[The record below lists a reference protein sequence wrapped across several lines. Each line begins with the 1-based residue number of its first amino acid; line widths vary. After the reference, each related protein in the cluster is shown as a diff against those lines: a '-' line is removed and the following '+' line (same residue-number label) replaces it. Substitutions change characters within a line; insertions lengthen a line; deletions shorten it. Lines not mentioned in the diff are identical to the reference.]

1 MSTPEIVRK
10 LKERHDGVE
19 RVLAFKDIIFD
30 KASDVL
36 AAKGEEVKKP
46 LEGRRFN
53 STFTEGGLDFDV
65 DMIRHDG
72 HIYIS
77 VQYGRIK
84 RTLTLMPASALISNC
99 RYEEFLTA
107 GRLLTVKKKTKK
119 VLDNSKS
126 RTPSVAEM
134 EQFDN
139 LMDFLSARKEA

>member
-1 MSTPEIVRK
+1 MATPEIVNK
-10 LKERHDGVE
+10 LKERHESVE
-19 RVLAFKDIIFD
+19 RVLELKDIILA
-30 KASDVL
+30 KASNILTV
-36 AAKGEEVKKP
+36 KGEEVKKP

-53 STFTEGGLDFDV
+53 STLTEGGLDFDV
-65 DMIRHDG
+65 DMIRRDE

-107 GRLLTVKKKTKK
+107 GRLLTVKKKTKEA
-119 VLDNSKS
+119 LDDSES
-126 RTPSVAEM
+126 RMPNIEEM

-139 LMDFLSARKEA
+139 LMDYLSGGINE